1 MLGNK
6 LPNIITDH
14 VPGPMVKAQI
24 NRKYDLLPKAYHSE
38 LYPIVIAR
46 GEGAM
51 IEDLDGN
58 VFLDWI
64 GGVGVLNIGY
74 SRQEVIEAVKEQAD
88 HFFHAIFSVV
98 SHKGFL
104 DLAES
109 FNQIM
114 PCAGIQKK
122 TYFANTGAE
131 ANENAIKV
139 AKSYTKRNG
148 IVCFTGAFHG
158 RTNLMMELTANKA
171 YAKGMGP
178 FPSGIHRVEY
188 PNLYRSPQGY
198 NREDAITYYIEQ
210 FKQVFQTGMPA
221 EEIAA
226 IIIEPLQ
233 GEGGFVPAPIEWVK
247 AVRKICDEYGIL
259 IIADEVQSG
268 NCRTGKYFASEYW
281 KEVGAAPD
289 IITTAKS
296 MGSGLP
302 ISAIT
307 ARTEIMDAVVPGTI
321 GGTYNGNPLSCA
333 AALKTNEILIAEDF
347 AGKANR
353 IGEIVSNRYE
363 DMKKR
368 YPVIGDVR
376 GLGAMLGM
384 EFVKDRTTKEPY
396 PEFTTLLI
404 KRAIQKGLLIENAG
418 IYGNVIR
425 FLAPLVI
432 TDEQLS
438 CGLDIYESCIVDV
451 MREFDIN
458 TE

>member
-1 MLGNK
+1 MLANK
-6 LPNIITDH
+6 LPNIITEQ

-24 NRKYDLLPKAYHSE
+24 DRKYDLLPKAYHGE
-38 LYPIVIAR
+38 LYPVVIAK
-46 GEGAM
+46 GEGAV

-58 VFLDWI
+58 IFLDWI

-74 SRQEVIEAVKEQAD
+74 SRQEVIDAVKEQAD
-88 HFFHAIFSVV
+88 HYFHAIFSVV

-104 DLAES
+104 DLAER
-109 FNQIM
+109 FNEIM
-114 PCAGIQKK
+114 PCAGTKKK
-122 TYFANTGAE
+122 TYFANSGAE

-148 IVCFTGAFHG
+148 IICFTGAFHG

-188 PNLYRSPQGY
+188 PNLYRVPQGY
-198 NREDAITYYIEQ
+198 SREEAIAYYIEQ

-221 EEIAA
+221 EEVAA
-226 IIIEPLQ
+226 VILEPLQ
-233 GEGGFVPAPIEWVK
+233 GEGGFVPAPIEWVQ
-247 AVRKICDEYGIL
+247 AIRKICDEHGIL

-281 KEVGAAPD
+281 KEAGAAPD

-307 ARTEIMDAVVPGTI
+307 ARAEIMDAVLPGTI

-333 AALKTNEILIAEDF
+333 AALKTNEIMVAEDF
-347 AGKANR
+347 PGKAVR
-353 IGEIVSNRYE
+353 IGEIVRERYNQLME
-363 DMKKR
+363 R
-368 YPVIGDVR
+368 YSVIGDVR

-384 EFVKDRTTKEPY
+384 EFVKDRITKEPDQ
-396 PEFTTLLI
+396 EFTILLI
-404 KRAIQKGLLIENAG
+404 KKALQKGLLIENAG

-432 TDEQLS
+432 TDDQLN
-438 CGLDIYESCIVDV
+438 CGLDIYESCIKEV
-451 MREFDIN
+451 MIELNR
-458 TE
+458 T